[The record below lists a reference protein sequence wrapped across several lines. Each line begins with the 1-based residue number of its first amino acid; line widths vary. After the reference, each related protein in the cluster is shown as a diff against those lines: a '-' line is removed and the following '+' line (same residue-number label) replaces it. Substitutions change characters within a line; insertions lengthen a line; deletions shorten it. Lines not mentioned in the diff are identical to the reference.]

1 LTLKIARD
9 SLISF
14 ENQALFASLIHCY
27 WFDNLMFVL
36 AFAESIQLFPDG
48 TLFIHVGLILLMIWV
63 LNRTFFRPIN
73 RVVEQREIH
82 KGGAGGEAAT
92 ILKEAGEK
100 EARVTA
106 ELLEARSQGYE
117 LIEKELKQATDA
129 RQEKLAA
136 AKAETAALY
145 ESGRAD
151 IDDAAAET
159 RAAIET
165 DAQKIADQIAAT
177 ILKA

>member
-1 LTLKIARD
+1 
-9 SLISF
+9 
-14 ENQALFASLIHCY
+14 
-27 WFDNLMFVL
+27 MFVL

-73 RVVEQREIH
+73 RVVELREKH
-82 KGGAGGEAAT
+82 KGGKGGEAAG
-92 ILKEAGEK
+92 ILKDASEK

-106 ELLEARSQGYE
+106 ELLEARSRGYE
-117 LIEKELKQATDA
+117 LIEAELKQASEI
-129 RQEKLAA
+129 RHQKLAN

-145 ESGRAD
+145 ESGRAG
-151 IDDAAAET
+151 IDRATAET
-159 RAAIET
+159 RAAIEV
-165 DAQKIADQIAAT
+165 DAEKIADQITAS

>member
-1 LTLKIARD
+1 
-9 SLISF
+9 
-14 ENQALFASLIHCY
+14 
-27 WFDNLMFVL
+27 MFVL

-73 RVVEQREIH
+73 RIVELREKN
-82 KGGAGGEAAT
+82 KGGAGGEAAG

-106 ELLEARSQGYE
+106 ELLEARSRGYE
-117 LIEKELKQATDA
+117 LIEKEIKQATDA
-129 RQEKLAA
+129 RVEKVAA

-145 ESGRAD
+145 EQGRAD
-151 IDDAAAET
+151 IESAGART
-159 RAAIET
+159 RADIEA
-165 DAQKIADQIAAT
+165 DAQKIADQIAAS

>member
-1 LTLKIARD
+1 
-9 SLISF
+9 
-14 ENQALFASLIHCY
+14 
-27 WFDNLMFVL
+27 MFLL

-73 RVVEQREIH
+73 RIVELREKN
-82 KGGAGGEAAT
+82 KGGAGGEAAG

-106 ELLEARSQGYE
+106 ELLEARSRGYE
-117 LIEKELKQATDA
+117 LIEKEIKQATDA
-129 RQEKLAA
+129 RVEKVAA
-136 AKAETAALY
+136 AKAKTAALY
-145 ESGRAD
+145 EQGRAD
-151 IDDAAAET
+151 IESAGART
-159 RAAIET
+159 RADIEA
-165 DAQKIADQIAAT
+165 DAQKIADQIAAS